1 MSLNVVNNSKFQERC
16 DFNGKK
22 ENVLVIDCN
31 NCVEKTK
38 NFCINKKCMACF
50 FKSIYSHK
58 HKSIKHVLFASYEYE
73 IDFSRVDLFVEYFS
87 KKKKIKKLNNK
98 LETIRKKD
106 CIYDEF
112 GCKFFK
118 KDSSLEDSDYN
129 DPLLLYSS
137 LTKELALVEADNL
150 LDLNCKECLKRVKEI
165 LERMLKLLNNL
176 QIISD
181 FKNLNA
187 MNNFLLKPLKFYEF
201 LFTKSYVLH
210 EKEEDDVESLRL
222 KEKKELIDVYD
233 VGKDQI
239 FQISIYNVREEYEKK
254 YAAVLFFE
262 SNSDKALYGRIIQDS
277 IKNMTQI
284 KFNQVISLERLIN
297 IYKKEV
303 ITFLNSKFNELS
315 NKEKRKIAL
324 IVALKR
330 VKIDKLFPLLIDDS
344 VEEIFLD
351 SKNDEIYINHQKYGR
366 CKTDL
371 ILHSEEIERLKT
383 FLRIYSGQ
391 RLDYTNPS
399 VKYVIKNKYF
409 YCRFAIDIEPLHI
422 NKFGLDIR
430 KLNKNIFTIQDLLK
444 NKTLNPQMAAFLFF
458 ALIHKLNI
466 TATGETD
473 TGKTTLINA
482 LDLLTPK
489 EFRKIYIENAVESLN
504 QAEFGKHQLKYVV
517 DSFENHQAKI
527 DGINQYSKA
536 NQIKTLLHRS
546 PDIIYLGEILTKEEA
561 EALFHCLAAGLRGFQ
576 TVHSK
581 TISSLLNRV
590 VNFFNIDPS
599 SLNDLDLIVLMKK
612 SYFKR
617 RMFSI
622 SEINPENV
630 SISKKPQI
638 IFNFNPENQ
647 KWKLMK
653 SLYNTNIVQKIRMF
667 EDLNEEKF
675 NSIMEIYVD
684 IFQHLLDAPRID
696 NHGIVIFFHKIS
708 YFSFKSIDKLKQFW
722 KRWKNE

>member
-1 MSLNVVNNSKFQERC
+1 MSLNALNDSKFQERY
-16 DFNGKK
+16 DFNSKK

-31 NCVEKTK
+31 TCVDKKK
-38 NFCINKKCMACF
+38 NFKANKKCMACF

-58 HKSIKHVLFASYEYE
+58 NKRIKQVLFASYEYE
-73 IDFSRVDLFVEYFS
+73 IDFSRVDLFLEYYR
-87 KKKKIKKLNNK
+87 KKKKFKKHDKK

-106 CIYDEF
+106 CIYNEF
-112 GCKFFK
+112 GCKFFLK
-118 KDSSLEDSDYN
+118 ARNIENPDYH
-129 DPLLLYSS
+129 DPITLYAT
-137 LTKELALVEADNL
+137 LTRELTLVETDNL
-150 LDLNCKECLKRVKEI
+150 RDLNCIECLKRVKDL

-176 QIISD
+176 QIISE
-181 FKNLNA
+181 FKKLNA
-187 MNNFLLKPLKFYEF
+187 MNNFLLKPLKYYDF
-201 LFTKSYVLH
+201 LFTKTYLLH
-210 EKEEDDVESLRL
+210 EKEKNDIKSLDF
-222 KEKKELIDVYD
+222 KEKKEIVDVYD

-239 FQISIYNVREEYEKK
+239 FQINIYDVREEYEKN
-254 YAAVLFFE
+254 YTAVLFSE
-262 SNSDKALYGRIIQDS
+262 LKSDKGLFGRIIQDC
-277 IKNMTQI
+277 IKNMTRI
-284 KFNQVISLERLIN
+284 KFNQVVSIERLIK

-303 ITFLNSKFNELS
+303 LTFLNTKFNKLS
-315 NKEKRKIAL
+315 EKEKRKIAYF
-324 IVALKR
+324 VALKR
-330 VKIDKLFPLLIDDS
+330 IKIDKLFPLLIDDS

-351 SKNDEIYINHQKYGR
+351 SKNDNIYINHQKYGR
-366 CKTDL
+366 CTTDL
-371 ILHSEEIERLKT
+371 KLNSDEIERLKT

-444 NKTLNPQMAAFLFF
+444 NKTLNPLMAAFLYF
-458 ALIHKLNI
+458 AIIHKLNI

-517 DSFENHQAKI
+517 DSFESNQARI
-527 DGINQYSKA
+527 NGINEYSKA

-546 PDIIYLGEILTKEEA
+546 PDIIYLGEILTNEEA
-561 EALFHCLAAGLRGFQ
+561 NALFHCLAVGLRGFQ

-581 TISSLLNRV
+581 TIASLLNRV
-590 VNFFNIDPS
+590 VNFFNIDS
-599 SLNDLDLIVLMKK
+599 SCLNDLDLIVLMKK

-617 RMFSI
+617 RMISI

-630 SISKKPQI
+630 IISKKHEFVI
-638 IFNFNPENQ
+638 NYNPENQ
-647 KWKLMK
+647 KWMLMK
-653 SLYNTNIVQKIRMF
+653 SLYNTNVIQKIRKF
-667 EDLNEEKF
+667 EDLNEDKF
-675 NSIMEIYVD
+675 NSIMEIYIDV
-684 IFQHLLDAPRID
+684 FQHLLKIPRIE
-696 NHGIVIFFHKIS
+696 NHEIVTFFHTLS
-708 YFSFKSIDKLKQFW
+708 YFSFKSVHQLRDFW